1 LRLCLTF
8 ARLSSTDPELSHV
21 RSLLFAPGDDER
33 KLTGSLAS
41 EADGVVA
48 WSPRVVALILGA
60 ADLGAE
66 GLGMLA
72 LNGAM
77 VERPVVEQARRLLAE
92 AEGSRA

>member
-1 LRLCLTF
+1 MRLCLTF

-33 KLTGSLAS
+33 KLAGSLAA

-48 WSPRVVALILGA
+48 WSPRVVALI
-60 ADLGAE
+60 
-66 GLGMLA
+66 LGMLA

-92 AEGSRA
+92 ADGSHA